1 MLDWN
6 TIIAAVVTA
15 VLVTM
20 VPVGLSGEEST
31 PLPPNVAALLAEY
44 QRDFS
49 RTKEPAD
56 KVLRTEATKLAA
68 QLVAAGDTNAARRLN
83 LQVEERISGEDAEG
97 GVDLSEAPELA
108 SLFRQYDSALEA
120 GMVPLRQRYTQRV
133 DTVLRRVSGSDMA
146 MVIALGEVKKLIN
159 GEATDILENPAPGN
173 PVAAGDSADSV
184 VTNPAS
190 GRKVLVGLVEGKTW
204 TFQTGR
210 GMESFT
216 FAKRGELR
224 WRRPD
229 GLGTVVTTWA
239 AEDDRLVAGNAGYEF
254 RVDANGK
261 FGEVLFLTSRNRYRM
276 VSID

>member
-1 MLDWN
+1 M
-6 TIIAAVVTA
+6 IAAVAIA
-15 VLVTM
+15 VSVTM
-20 VPVGLSGEEST
+20 FPVWLSGEEST

-44 QRDFS
+44 QRHFAKAKD
-49 RTKEPAD
+49 PAD

-68 QLVAAGDTNAARRLN
+68 KLVAAGDTNAAKRLN
-83 LQVEERISGEDAEG
+83 IQVDERILGEGAES
-97 GVDLSEAPELA
+97 GVDPSENPELA
-108 SLFRQYDSALEA
+108 PLFQQYDNALEA
-120 GMVPLRQRYTQRV
+120 GIVPVRQRYAQRV
-133 DTVLRRVSGSDMA
+133 DAILERVSGRDMA

-159 GEATDILENPAPGN
+159 GEATDILETPPPGN
-173 PVAAGDSADSV
+173 PVTATDSADSI

-190 GRKVLVGLVEGKTW
+190 GRRVLVGLVEGKTW

-229 GLGTVVTTWA
+229 STGTVVTTWE
-239 AEDDRLVAGNAGYEF
+239 AEDDRLVAGNDGYEF
-254 RVDANGK
+254 RVDADGK